1 MPAILVPVDGSANSL
16 RALAC
21 AIAQAKRN
29 KAMVHVL
36 NVYQPPDDYGMV
48 KAYLSKQRY
57 REMAA
62 ERGRAAL
69 APAIKK
75 LQRSRI
81 KYVAHI
87 INGDIAE
94 TIARAAKRLK
104 CESIIMGTRGMS
116 ALGNLV
122 LGSVAN
128 KVLHLAAIPVTFVK

>member
-16 RALAC
+16 RALTC

-29 KAMVHVL
+29 GATVHVL
-36 NVYQPPDDYGMV
+36 SVYQPPDDYGMV
-48 KAYLSKQRY
+48 KAYLSRQRY
-57 REMAA
+57 REIAA
-62 ERGRAAL
+62 ERGKSAL
-69 APAIKK
+69 APAIRK
-75 LQRSRI
+75 LQRSRV
-81 KYVAHI
+81 KHVTHI

-94 TIARAAKRLK
+94 TIARAARRLK

-128 KVLHLAAIPVTFVK
+128 KVLHLTAVPVTLVK

>member
-16 RALAC
+16 RALAR
-21 AIAQAKRN
+21 AIAQAGRN
-29 KAMVHVL
+29 GATVHVL

-48 KAYLSKQRY
+48 KAYLSRQRY
-57 REMAA
+57 REIAA
-62 ERGRAAL
+62 ERGKAAL
-69 APAIKK
+69 TPAIRK
-75 LQRSRI
+75 LRRSRV
-81 KYVAHI
+81 KHVSHI

-94 TIARAAKRLK
+94 TIARTARRLK

-128 KVLHLAAIPVTFVK
+128 KVLHLTAVPVTLVK

>member
-21 AIAQAKRN
+21 AVVQARRN
-29 KAMVHVL
+29 GATVHVL

-57 REMAA
+57 REIAA
-62 ERGRAAL
+62 ERGKAAL
-69 APAIKK
+69 SPAIRK
-75 LQRSRI
+75 LQRSRV
-81 KYVAHI
+81 KHVSHI
-87 INGDIAE
+87 VNGDIAE
-94 TIARAAKRLK
+94 TIVRTARRLK

-122 LGSVAN
+122 LGSVTN
-128 KVLHLAAIPVTFVK
+128 KVLHLATVPVTLVK